1 MKHLERT
8 EHTHDQK
15 TVISIAAALAAVSLT
30 AKVDTPLWP
39 SSLGAPPSL
48 GLVVMLIGLTLAM
61 IHYNGVWWRGLDETA
76 RHAHRKAWWM
86 GGNLGVFAGAA
97 ALVALLNNGVTLTE
111 PLLHGP
117 AAWAATGFLCLLGG
131 QAVGY
136 GLALLLNWRAG

>member
-8 EHTHDQK
+8 EYTHDQK
-15 TVISIAAALAAVSLT
+15 TVISIAAALAAVILT
-30 AKVDTPLWP
+30 AKVDTPFWP

-61 IHYNGVWWRGLDETA
+61 IHYNGVWWRGLDEPT
-76 RHAHRKAWWM
+76 RHAHRKAWWT

-136 GLALLLNWRAG
+136 GLALLLNRRAG

>member
-30 AKVDTPLWP
+30 AKVDTPGWP

-61 IHYNGVWWRGLDETA
+61 IHYNGLWWRGLDEPT
-76 RHAHRKAWWM
+76 RHAHRKAWWT
-86 GGNLGVFAGAA
+86 GGNLGVVAGGA

-136 GLALLLNWRAG
+136 GLGLLLNRRAG